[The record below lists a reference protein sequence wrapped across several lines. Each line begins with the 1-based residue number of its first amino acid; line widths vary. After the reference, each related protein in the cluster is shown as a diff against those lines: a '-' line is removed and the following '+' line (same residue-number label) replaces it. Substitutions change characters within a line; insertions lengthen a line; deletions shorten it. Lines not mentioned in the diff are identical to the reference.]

1 MTCWIWFSDVMLCIM
16 LFYICMYVSAELHN
30 YFLKSF
36 YSLED
41 YTQVLEKEVNID
53 FCRSMN
59 RIIFEKTVE
68 EDPITFAFVSV
79 PESYGK
85 AIPNTGSLLFC

>member
-1 MTCWIWFSDVMLCIM
+1 M
-16 LFYICMYVSAELHN
+16 
-30 YFLKSF
+30 

-41 YTQVLEKEVNID
+41 YTQILEKEVNID

-68 EDPITFAFVSV
+68 DDPVTFAFVSV
-79 PESYGK
+79 PPST
-85 AIPNTGSLLFC
+85 IDSTVPNTGTSNLIV